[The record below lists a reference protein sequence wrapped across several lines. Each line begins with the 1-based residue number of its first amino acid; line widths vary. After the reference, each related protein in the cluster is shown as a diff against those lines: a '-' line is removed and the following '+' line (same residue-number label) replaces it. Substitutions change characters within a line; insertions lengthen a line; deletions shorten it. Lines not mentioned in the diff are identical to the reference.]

1 MDKKVNVE
9 VVIEN
14 LDNTRV
20 LVAQGTSLSE
30 IAKKYMRPG
39 ECPILGALVNH
50 RVEFLGYRVYNPKIV
65 KFIDIRHKQGMKMYQ
80 HSMCLMLYKA
90 VKDTY
95 PEATLSIDH
104 SLSNGFYC
112 TIKDIEGVDQETI
125 AKTVKARMLE
135 LQKAD
140 MPFESKTMLV
150 DDAIELLKDQNLPKT
165 VNMLKQVTEL
175 YVELHCLGGTWH
187 KMASKL
193 VPSTGCL
200 MNWDFRTFDIGY
212 LLQWPDREC
221 PTKVSPFQNTP
232 KLFNIFQEHLHWVD
246 LLHVPTIADLNR
258 TVRDN
263 KAVQLIHVSEALHEK
278 KYAEIAEM
286 IYKRKDS
293 VRLVLLAGP
302 SSSGK
307 TTSCRRLCVQ
317 LNVLGF
323 DVQQISVDD
332 YFVDR
337 SRTPRQPNGDYDFEA
352 LEAIDLPLLNDHLKR
367 LFKGERV
374 EIPTYDFK
382 VGKQRFLGKTIQL
395 KPSSILIVEG
405 IHALNP
411 KMTAEIDDGLK
422 FKVYVSAMTQISI
435 DDQNLIHTSDN
446 RLIRRMVRDNNFRGW
461 NALETLKRWDS
472 VQQGE
477 RLHIFPYQE
486 NADVMFNSAL
496 LYELGVL
503 KLYAEPQLKQVPQN
517 CQEYA
522 EAQRLLSFIELI
534 EPISPEFIPPTSIMR
549 EFLGGSSFEY

>member
-1 MDKKVNVE
+1 MEIMNVE

-14 LDNTRV
+14 LENNRV
-20 LVAQGTSLSE
+20 SVPQGTPLSE
-30 IAKKYMRPG
+30 IVEKYMKPT

-50 RVEFLGYRVYNPKIV
+50 RVEYLGYRVYNPKTV
-65 KFIDIRHKQGMKMYQ
+65 RFIDITHKQGMKMYQ

-90 VKDTY
+90 VRDIY
-95 PEATLSIDH
+95 PEAELSIDH

-112 TIKDIEGVDQETI
+112 SIQNVKDITQEEMADAI
-125 AKTVKARMLE
+125 KKRMKE
-135 LQKAD
+135 LQDAD
-140 MPFESKTMLV
+140 MPFETKTMLK
-150 DDAIELLKDQNLPKT
+150 DDALELIKKQNLPKT
-165 VNMLKQVTEL
+165 VQMLSQVTEL
-175 YVELHCLGGTWH
+175 YVELHSLDGIWH
-187 KMASKL
+187 KMSSKL

-200 MNWDFRTFDIGY
+200 MNWDFRTFDVGF

-221 PTKVSPFQNTP
+221 PNKVSVFQNTP

-246 LLHVPTIADLNR
+246 LLQVPTIADLNR
-258 TVRDN
+258 AVRDK
-263 KAVQLIHVSEALHEK
+263 KATQLIQVSEALHEK

-286 IYKRKDS
+286 ISKRKDS
-293 VRLVLLAGP
+293 VRMVLLAGP

-307 TTSCRRLCVQ
+307 TTSCRRLSVQ

-323 DVQQISVDD
+323 DVQQLSVDD

-337 SRTPRQPNGDYDFEA
+337 SRTPLQPNGDYDFEA
-352 LEAIDLPLLNDHLKR
+352 LEAIDLPLLNDHLCR
-367 LFKGERV
+367 MFNGERV

-382 VGKQRFLGKTIQL
+382 IGKPFYSGKSIQL

-411 KMTAEIDDGLK
+411 MMTAEIDDALK
-422 FKVYVSAMTQISI
+422 FKVYVSAMTQISL

-461 NALETLKRWDS
+461 DALETLKRWDS

-534 EPISPEFIPPTSIMR
+534 EPISPNFIPPTSIMR